1 MLKGSSVSIITE
13 LVHIPVF
20 IYIPF
25 IISILAGISM
35 LICKFKCK
43 LELIPKIAFIA
54 FVILVTYYWIAL
66 SSTSAVAVRRSK
78 ALNVVEEAAKLENV
92 FPPQINKVNFI
103 KKDSVERPFTVF
115 GKLSYEENFEYEE
128 KAEDTSKILNLIHQ
142 EVVCFENTPL
152 LNEDRLI
159 NFLKANFKSNMYFG
173 SYIENEDII
182 SGEINNIKYQYVF
195 KRIYEE
201 SVFNYDYC
209 YSLLMYNENAVLAI
223 SNYYL
228 LNDDFEFDPLANI
241 RQVADITK
249 DIFIK

>member
-1 MLKGSSVSIITE
+1 MKGVNMCRAMEEMRNETRLEQKKKYALKMLM
-13 LVHIPVF
+13 
-20 IYIPF
+20 
-25 IISILAGISM
+25 A
-35 LICKFKCK
+35 
-43 LELIPKIAFIA
+43 
-54 FVILVTYYWIAL
+54 
-66 SSTSAVAVRRSK
+66 
-78 ALNVVEEAAKLENV
+78 
-92 FPPQINKVNFI
+92 
-103 KKDSVERPFTVF
+103 